1 MDSDA
6 LVPTE
11 YIDGQV
17 ILLLHFWDLRDGRG
31 GIDPFEVEIVIG
43 RILRRSVYMVTGH
56 MGTGPI
62 GVSIGSS
69 GHPCFFHIDNC
80 LLRPY
85 GCWKWGE
92 RAPSQWLIS
101 CDVQP
106 EILHSVNRPP
116 RPSLR
121 PLFEQLQE
129 VGYGF
134 DKSPF
139 DFVGLEKGLLFVA
152 KHGVR
157 ELFSSIWPLF
167 TKRHLQ
173 GKLKFDAIECQDLFC
188 KFSRIRGRTPSRN
201 SLGSTA
207 RGCSADTSICQA
219 RR

>member
-1 MDSDA
+1 MGVGASIPLKLRSS
-6 LVPTE
+6 LVG
-11 YIDGQV
+11 YFDGLSTWSQVTWEQGRSECPSAAVV
-17 ILLLHFWDLRDGRG
+17 IL
-31 GIDPFEVEIVIG
+31 V
-43 RILRRSVYMVTGH
+43 
-56 MGTGPI
+56 
-62 GVSIGSS
+62 
-69 GHPCFFHIDNC
+69 FFHIDNC